1 MNQIVDFEEWEVVS
15 KLLPEGWQ
23 DAAKPTG
30 ALRRARGI
38 PDAEVLLR
46 LLFLHGVE
54 GLSLKDA
61 AAKARLTGLC
71 QLSSVALHDRLKQA
85 APWLRAM
92 CLKLMAEALVDV
104 QCLSGRWRW
113 RVIDA
118 SEISE
123 PGPTGSRWRLHYS
136 LLLPSLECDFFEL
149 TSQAEGETLQR
160 WNIGVDD
167 VVLGDRGYSSAS
179 GLAHVLE
186 AGGHFVVRWHP
197 KSCPLFL
204 PDGTPFDPQV
214 WLAGFKPGEIGEC
227 ALYFARGQRKYP
239 VRLCAIAKGQ
249 QATEQ
254 TRRQVKEKA
263 RHNQRTPSAKSLF
276 LAGYTL
282 VLTTLPQEELS
293 SEIIL
298 DIYRCRWQ
306 VELAFKRLKSLLELG
321 HLPKHLAQTAEAWLL
336 TKLLAALLVE
346 KTLRLAQLFS
356 PWGYRL

>member
-1 MNQIVDFEEWEVVS
+1 MNQAVDFEQWEVVA

-23 DAAKPTG
+23 QDAKNTG
-30 ALRRARGI
+30 ALLRARGI

-46 LLFLHGVE
+46 LILLHGVE
-54 GLSLKDA
+54 GLSLKDT
-61 AAKARLTGLC
+61 AAKAQLTGLC
-71 QLSSVALHDRLKQA
+71 KLSSVALHDRLKRA
-85 APWLRAM
+85 APWLRTL
-92 CLKLMAEALVDV
+92 CLKLLAETLEDT

-160 WNIGVDD
+160 WHIREGD
-167 VVLGDRGYSSAS
+167 VVLIDRGYSHAS
-179 GLAHVLE
+179 GLAHVRE
-186 AGGHFVVRWHP
+186 AGGQFVVRWHP

-204 PDGTPFDPQV
+204 PDGSPFDPQA
-214 WLAGFKPGEIGEC
+214 WLAGYEPGEVAEC
-227 ALYFARGQRKYP
+227 ALYFARGKRKYP

-249 QATEQ
+249 QATER

-263 RHNQRTPSAKSLF
+263 RHNQRSPSAKSLF

-282 VLTTLPQEELS
+282 VLTTLPLEEFTP
-293 SEIIL
+293 EIIL

-306 VELAFKRLKSLLELG
+306 VELAFKRLKSLLALG